1 MKLRYHFSLREVL
14 LVTTIAALALG
25 WWFDHRRFTAK
36 IEAMTPL
43 LQRASTISGR
53 VVYADT
59 GLPAVGVRV
68 WAQAN
73 RGEVL
78 GRRATE
84 GLTMT
89 DSDGRYQLVNLSPAN
104 WNIWAEANAWT
115 VVAIDSLPV
124 VAGQDVKD
132 ADLRLIK
139 GGFIKGRVVDAA
151 TGKPMTWAGGMHI
164 QIGVYGPMR
173 PRSGPAVVGQPVDSK
188 GEFRIQV
195 PPGKSY
201 PYIMSVH
208 PGKVSGARKYSEEG
222 VDVEDGKETVIEF
235 SLGGPPA
242 QMP

>member
-25 WWFDHRRFTAK
+25 WWFDHRRSTAQ

-43 LQRASTISGR
+43 LQKASTISGR

-68 WAQAN
+68 RAQAN
-73 RGEVL
+73 MREVV
-78 GRRATE
+78 GSRATE
-84 GLTMT
+84 GMAMT
-89 DSDGRYQLVNLSPAN
+89 DNDGRYQLVNLSPAN
-104 WNIWAEANAWT
+104 WNVWASADGWT
-115 VVAIDSLPV
+115 AVAIESLPV
-124 VAGQDVKD
+124 VAGQDAKD

-151 TGKPMTWAGGMHI
+151 TGKPMTRAGETSI
-164 QIGVYGPMR
+164 LIGVYGPMR
-173 PRSGPAVVGQPVDSK
+173 PRSGTEVVGQHVDGK

-195 PPGKSY
+195 PPGKNY
-201 PYIMSVH
+201 PYVMGVR
-208 PGKVSGARKYSEEG
+208 GKFSGARKYDYDG
-222 VDVEDGKETVIEF
+222 VDVEEGKETVIEF

-242 QMP
+242 QTP